1 MDQSTD
7 LFDNATSRK
16 RFEAFAR
23 LQSTAVAFGESLP
36 IPEIVAIGGQSDGKS
51 SLMEALLGFRFN
63 VCSSEMGTRRP
74 LIIQMSNNPECTEPR
89 CRLQDEDASGIYG
102 PVMSSADVIE
112 SIKERTAALLS
123 KLGASVCAK
132 PIIMRAE
139 YAFCPNLT
147 IIDTPGLILKAR
159 NGDDES
165 TPDEILTMVK
175 QLCAPRNRII
185 LFLQQAS
192 VEWASSIWLDVV
204 QQVDPGFSRTIMVAS
219 KFDNRL
225 KELTHQREV
234 DAYLSAS
241 GYLPSGVVPF
251 FVALPKADSQAY
263 KVKSNVEW
271 RQAIQEVDQQI
282 LTVLKEEIEG
292 GNFDEHRYGQRV
304 GFASLKRHLEREL
317 AMRYRNAAP
326 STLALLLAKCTTL
339 GNELASVNERLQQA
353 QDVAS
358 LRKAT
363 IHHVLC
369 LSKRVDDVM
378 AGYGGAQARVYGLTM
393 QEERKLSGTELSEF
407 HSGTFTRLRNWDLE
421 KENSAWEK
429 PQAEVRLFGGAA
441 VARCVDAF
449 VAEVRRITYPAG
461 DFIDI
466 EQAINMVLAQ
476 DSRGNEAV
484 AVEVAAEE
492 LVREAVYT
500 HLLPKVEG
508 LCHRLG
514 TILRRSYLIAAEIQ
528 SGQETNFVNVSIQ
541 AATQA
546 AFNDVVS
553 RLEEQGRKKVRH
565 QVTAIMM
572 GRYSTAISAWG
583 APLKLAH
590 STQRPVGEERVQGA
604 AFGSP
609 CSLQFEKENNEPN
622 ESFSFE
628 ANQAVVGDGEEEKQE
643 EEGKSDKD
651 KVRERRVGPRER
663 PSFIPTQMAV
673 PETPSP
679 DTINGVLN
687 ENNGTNVTNP
697 SGNGGKKTWKKPRDA
712 VHASDSLQT
721 KKKLLS
727 FHGIVNDRTEKRY
740 RAVCTHAQHLFECI
754 KASVLAQVPGLKSL
768 FLEPLRLEVASS
780 LCTALLAKTDDD
792 FLKSYFL
799 ENGKALE
806 DMQNVRDDLEKRLT
820 VFTQMAHEFGE
831 LARALHD
838 DCSV

>member
-23 LQSTAVAFGESLP
+23 LQATAVAFGESLP

-63 VCSSEMGTRRP
+63 ICSSEMGTRRP
-74 LIIQMSNNPECTEPR
+74 LIIQMSNDPECTEPR
-89 CRLQDEDASGIYG
+89 CRLQDEEASGVYG

-112 SIKERTAALLS
+112 AIKARTGALLA

-132 PIIMRAE
+132 PIVMRAE

-175 QLCAPRNRII
+175 QFCAPRNRII

-204 QQVDPGFSRTIMVAS
+204 QQVDPSFNRTIMVAS

-263 KVKSNVEW
+263 KVKSNAEW
-271 RQAIQEVDQQI
+271 RRAIQEVDQQI

-292 GNFDEHRYGQRV
+292 GSFDERRYGQRV
-304 GFASLKRHLEREL
+304 GFASLKRHLEKEL
-317 AMRYRNAAP
+317 SMRYHSAAP
-326 STLALLLAKCTTL
+326 STLALLLEKCKAL
-339 GNELASVNERLQQA
+339 GNELVSMNERLQQA

-358 LRKAT
+358 LRQAT

-378 AGYGGAQARVYGLTM
+378 SGFGGAQARVYGLTA
-393 QEERKLSGTELSEF
+393 QEELKMSAESSSESPRSWNRKNS
-407 HSGTFTRLRNWDLE
+407 LRGLDM
-421 KENSAWEK
+421 KEHALQNTAH

-441 VARCVDAF
+441 VARCVDGF
-449 VAEVRRITYPAG
+449 IAEVQQTTYPG
-461 DFIDI
+461 GNLIDI

-492 LVREAVYT
+492 VVREAVYT

-528 SGQETNFVNVSIQ
+528 SREETKFVNVAIQ

-546 AFNDVVS
+546 AFNDVVC
-553 RLEEQGRKKVRH
+553 RLEEQGREKMRH
-565 QVTAIMM
+565 HVMAITL
-572 GRYSTAISAWG
+572 GRYSTAILVWN
-583 APLKLAH
+583 APINTSNHRLL
-590 STQRPVGEERVQGA
+590 EENNVQG

-609 CSLQFEKENNEPN
+609 CFFQDENDGN
-622 ESFSFE
+622 SCE
-628 ANQAVVGDGEEEKQE
+628 ATEQLPCGKDKQGEEEKE
-643 EEGKSDKD
+643 NEKEN
-651 KVRERRVGPRER
+651 RRTRER

-679 DTINGVLN
+679 DTISGVLN
-687 ENNGTNVTNP
+687 DNNGRDTTI
-697 SGNGGKKTWKKPRDA
+697 KRTWKKPRDA
-712 VHASDSLQT
+712 LNKSLDGLQT

-727 FHGIVNDRTEKRY
+727 FHGKANDGTERRY
-740 RAVCTHAQHLFECI
+740 QAVCTHAQRLFECI
-754 KASVLAQVPGLKSL
+754 KTSVLAQVPGLKSL
-768 FLEPLRLEVASS
+768 FLEPLRLEVARS
-780 LCTALLAKTDDD
+780 LCTALLAKTDED

-799 ENGKALE
+799 ENGKAVQ
-806 DMQNVRDDLEKRLT
+806 DMQDARDVLEKRLDA
-820 VFTQMAHEFGE
+820 FTQMAHEFGE
-831 LARALHD
+831 IARALHND
-838 DCSV
+838 TTTDTMN